1 VSLSS
6 SLDLCTTFL
15 EGSLVF
21 LGDSLS
27 LLLEESFL
35 TSEEVTTLGSL
46 LGLGGGEQAGL
57 AILSELL
64 LVDTGLTIDCG
75 LYTGVL
81 LPSPESLPVPDFFL
95 GSGDPLLEELLPLF
109 FLRVDFL
116 GL

>member
-1 VSLSS
+1 VPLSS

-21 LGDSLS
+21 LGDSLASLS

-46 LGLGGGEQAGL
+46 LWLGGGEQAGL

-75 LYTGVL
+75 L
-81 LPSPESLPVPDFFL
+81 
-95 GSGDPLLEELLPLF
+95 
-109 FLRVDFL
+109 
-116 GL
+116 